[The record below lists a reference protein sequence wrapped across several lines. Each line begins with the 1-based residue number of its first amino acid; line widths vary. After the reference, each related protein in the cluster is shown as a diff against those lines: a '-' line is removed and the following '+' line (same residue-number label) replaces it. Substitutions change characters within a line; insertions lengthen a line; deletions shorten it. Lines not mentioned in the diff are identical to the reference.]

1 MIVTLD
7 GERVNRTFAPDATLQ
22 GVLDQVRPDLRAGRL
37 FVAVAIDGRECTQ
50 PQLEELLSK
59 PVEADSQVDLE
70 SGDRV
75 GLAVTALR
83 CVSDELGEAGQRQ
96 EQVAGLLHAGQ
107 VAEAIRRVGE
117 VVQTW
122 QTARDVVVQCGG
134 LIERDL
140 TAEQFQG
147 RSVDEWLLE
156 LIERLRE
163 LRDALDARDM
173 VILGDLMQYEMPGL
187 CSTWHDLLNSLAD
200 DIAEAAAG
208 EV

>member
-7 GERVNRTFAPDATLQ
+7 GERVNRTFAPDSTLQ

-50 PQLEELLSK
+50 AQLEELLPK
-59 PVEADSQVDLE
+59 PVDVNSQVDLE
-70 SGDRV
+70 SGDRAA
-75 GLAVTALR
+75 LAVTALR
-83 CVSDELGEAGQRQ
+83 CVADELGEAGQRQ
-96 EQVAGLLHAGQ
+96 QQVAGLLHAGQ

-122 QTARDVVVQCGG
+122 QAARDVVVQCGG

-147 RSVDEWLLE
+147 QSVDQWLLQ
-156 LIERLRE
+156 LIEQLRE

-173 VILGDLMQYEMPGL
+173 VILADLVQYEMPEL
-187 CSTWHDLLNSLAD
+187 CGTWHDLLNSVAD
-200 DIAEAAAG
+200 GIAEAAAG